1 MTSMRAARLA
11 RATFPSNVVALVKAN
26 AILVLLLTACG
37 APSASAPTASAPPLA
52 PTDHAG
58 ASSSTSTSASS
69 PSPPNAASAEDA
81 ELDKVA
87 AIHGAPGPWAVA
99 GYRMG
104 KYALAKLELGPGTFD
119 LEIEHHTPKQVMYSC
134 IADGAA
140 AATGASVGKLNL
152 ALIEASAEAVATTYR
167 RKSTGKTIT
176 LRPTAKFRA
185 RFADT
190 PREHARDFGREVLR
204 LPDGEVFEEVA
215 RAPTHGGGSGK

>member
-1 MTSMRAARLA
+1 VST
-11 RATFPSNVVALVKAN
+11 
-26 AILVLLLTACG
+26 
-37 APSASAPTASAPPLA
+37 PTASPSHAPP
-52 PTDHAG
+52 
-58 ASSSTSTSASS
+58 
-69 PSPPNAASAEDA
+69 AASAEDE

-119 LEIEHHTPKQVMYSC
+119 LEIEHHTPKQVMFSC

-152 ALIEASAEAVATTYR
+152 ALIEASPDAVATTYR
-167 RKSTGKTIT
+167 RKSTGKAIT
-176 LRPTAKFRA
+176 LRPTTKFRA

-204 LPDGEVFEEVA
+204 LPDADVFEEVPP
-215 RAPTHGGGSGK
+215 RDAPNVPPGAGPKAAPSGNPSGK